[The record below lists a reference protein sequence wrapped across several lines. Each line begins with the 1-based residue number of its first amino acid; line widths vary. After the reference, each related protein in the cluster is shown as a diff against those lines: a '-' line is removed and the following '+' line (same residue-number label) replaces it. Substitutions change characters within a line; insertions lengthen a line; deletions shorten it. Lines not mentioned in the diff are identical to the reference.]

1 MGVGR
6 SDLCYDADTVN
17 KLVVIA
23 WWRGGIIYSLRARG
37 EDQEAVVFCK
47 SAGRQGGVTRTWKV
61 IRVLFATTSILSS
74 VSLTCSCF

>member
-6 SDLCYDADTVN
+6 SGLFYDADTVN

-37 EDQEAVVFCK
+37 RIKKRLFFVRA
-47 SAGRQGGVTRTWKV
+47 QGSKEV
-61 IRVLFATTSILSS
+61 
-74 VSLTCSCF
+74 